1 MKNPELAG
9 LLLFLSLGLFLE
21 PVFSGTRQGSPPA
34 FFQGI
39 LEQTLRDEK
48 SHPSATDEDPFA
60 GLRSEINDVV
70 TAWEDRSPLA
80 GLSDKISGEQVKK
93 TFSGPLSSE
102 DIVLLVLQR
111 NPRLFAG
118 NNRVFAASAELGQ
131 ATAFEITLSQFS
143 GFFTGSKVSLS
154 PPALFPF
161 PGMVA
166 LKGRMA
172 REGIVMAREAYLEL
186 RRNLA
191 FETRTLLARLIHT
204 HDSLAILQANQRI
217 LNRFE
222 KVVQSLYQNGKA
234 SFSDLLSVRVRRENL
249 TVRRQNLETSRV
261 SLEAQLQ
268 AMLDVSALPG
278 GWENRLS
285 RELPLDGSPVPTRVE
300 DALKVRQEIRI
311 LEARIRRVSAA
322 IAMAAKKSRPDW
334 NLTPSLPM
342 NPGAGQYRSAMPAD
356 DPFSRSPAAVRTDPF
371 FGFSQAYIAQMEFLL
386 LALRQ
391 ELNGLVLQVRSELE
405 SALSTHRTAGKNRK
419 SFSQVILPQ
428 MEKILDTIT
437 TEYQNG
443 NKAFIDLVAA
453 ESNWLAAK
461 QGVADSLR
469 DQRIAS
475 AALLRA
481 SGQTTRE
488 DATP

>member
-1 MKNPELAG
+1 MKSPEFAG
-9 LLLFLSLGLFLE
+9 LFLFLTFGLFLE
-21 PVFSGTRQGSPPA
+21 PVFSATRQGNPPA
-34 FFQGI
+34 FFQGV

-48 SHPSATDEDPFA
+48 NHTGATDEDPFA
-60 GLRSEINDVV
+60 SLRSEINDLV
-70 TAWEDRSPLA
+70 TAWEERSPFS
-80 GLSDKISGEQVKK
+80 GLSDRISGEQVKK
-93 TFSGPLSSE
+93 TFSEPLSVE
-102 DIVLLVLQR
+102 DIVVLVLQR
-111 NPRLFAG
+111 NPRLIAG
-118 NNRVFAASAELGQ
+118 NNRVLAASTELGQ
-131 ATAFEITLSQFS
+131 ATALEIALSQFS
-143 GFFTGSKVSLS
+143 GFFTGSKASL
-154 PPALFPF
+154 PLPALFPF

-172 REGIVMAREAYLEL
+172 QEGIMIAREAYLEL

-191 FETRTLLARLIHT
+191 FETRTLLARLIHI
-204 HDSLAILQANQRI
+204 HDSLVILQADQRI

-268 AMLDVSALPG
+268 AMLDVAALPG
-278 GWENRLS
+278 GWKNRLS
-285 RELPLDGSPVPTRVE
+285 RELPPDGPPVPARVE
-300 DALKVRQEIRI
+300 NALRVRQEIRI
-311 LEARIRRVSAA
+311 LEAKIRRVSAA

-342 NPGAGQYRSAMPAD
+342 NPGAGQYRPVMSAG

-391 ELNGLVLQVRSELE
+391 ELTGVVLQVRSEFE
-405 SALSTHRTAGKNRK
+405 SALSAHKTAGKNRR
-419 SFSQVILPQ
+419 SFSQEILPQ
-428 MEKILDTIT
+428 MEKILETIT
-437 TEYQNG
+437 LEYQNG
-443 NKAFIDLVAA
+443 SKAFIDLAAA
-453 ESNWLAAK
+453 ESKWLAAK
-461 QGVADSLR
+461 QGVADSIR

-475 AALLRA
+475 AALLKA
-481 SGQTTRE
+481 SGQVTWE
-488 DATP
+488 DVTP